1 MCDDRTR
8 KWETELRKGRTEL
21 RKGNGG
27 RRVVG
32 NTLTRGAAHPT
43 LLPMFLMRFTN
54 PSFDR

>member
-43 LLPMFLMRFTN
+43 LLPMFYVFHEVH
-54 PSFDR
+54 